1 MQLKNIALIVI
12 IFTVVLLANIFSCTV
27 YDHPRVLLVLVDR
40 YTQSSSYARSRR
52 DCRKIVVENVLELHG
67 QRYIL
72 GGMIMHL
79 GTSVNSGHYIA
90 CVERGGILYSCN
102 DLVVRRMDSFPLQS
116 CDAYLLF
123 FIKELGS

>member
-1 MQLKNIALIVI
+1 M
-12 IFTVVLLANIFSCTV
+12 
-27 YDHPRVLLVLVDR
+27 LLVLVDR
-40 YTQSSSYARSRR
+40 YTQSSSYARSRSLR
-52 DCRKIVVENVLELHG
+52 DSRKIVVENVLELHG

-90 CVERGGILYSCN
+90 CVERGGILYTCN
-102 DLVVRRMDSFPLQS
+102 DSVVHRIDSFLLQS